1 MKPRLLYL
9 LFLLFLLGGRWA
21 GAQVPHLTG
30 TVDLSVTAGTL
41 RADLYLSG
49 LPRLNNYRVWLN
61 TGLNVEYFRDS
72 AQRRN
77 LEFERR
83 YAPDTTDEAWQYVF
97 SAPNAQHQAVTQS
110 LPESFRIRYTGAF
123 PVYRDTA
130 RAYDRNDWKG
140 NIACNGRTL
149 RATEQSAWYPV
160 IYDRAQDRQ
169 LANYTYDLTIRCV
182 DCQTIYVNGSA
193 PVAGPTARVSS
204 RTAAPLLLFA
214 GQYAAQRFGNTYF
227 INSQL
232 TPAQAEVFGQWL
244 GRTRRFYEQ
253 KLGLPYGSN
262 VVFLN
267 STPISKSNGWMFVT
281 YPTIASI
288 GWGQDF
294 SALFRQNVLADST
307 LLPFFTHELGH
318 YYFGTYFKSNATLE
332 WALLEGTTEYLAL
345 KATQAVLGPKAY
357 RKQLA
362 YYRRQID
369 KHGPFV
375 PLPAVQASKEID
387 NAYRYAYF
395 PTLLLALEKQVGE
408 KRVYRWLSTV
418 LRSHPAAT
426 DYAFFRQ
433 SLLDSGLKPREL
445 AEFEARYIT
454 ATDARASLLALLP

>member
-227 INSQL
+227 LNSQL

-281 YPTIASI
+281 Y
-288 GWGQDF
+288 
-294 SALFRQNVLADST
+294 L
-307 LLPFFTHELGH
+307 
-318 YYFGTYFKSNATLE
+318 KSNATLE